1 MSKLIVEAC
10 KIEKVENHPNAD
22 RLDIVTVKGWNCIV
36 GRNQYKVGDIVI
48 YCPPDSVIPDDI
60 IDKHNLEYLKKN
72 GRVGTV
78 KLRGYISQGLILDI
92 PEEFNRYAKVGMDF
106 ANMLKITK
114 YEPPEPSFQQTAGK
128 TTPKKNNPLFDR
140 YTEIENI
147 KNYNGV
153 FQDGDQVVI
162 TEKIH
167 GTNFRAG
174 ILPVAPGYGLIGKI
188 KYLIQKYVLRQ
199 ADEFVY
205 GSHNVQRGSFARR
218 KCFYKTDVYAEISKR
233 YRLSEIIPED
243 TIIYG
248 EIYGAGIQKGYT
260 YGFVDGVSGNI
271 DVVFFDVKVKGKYL
285 DYAEFV
291 SFCKDRKL
299 PMVPCLYM
307 GAYSEAIRKQ
317 HTEGKSVLSDSQKI
331 REGCV
336 VKSLKEENTPRVGRK
351 ILKSINDEYL
361 LIKDRTDYK

>member
-36 GRNQYKVGDIVI
+36 GRDNYKVGDVVI

-60 IDKHNLEYLKKN
+60 IEKYNLEYLKKN

-92 PEEFNRYAKVGMDF
+92 PKEFSRYAKVGMDF
-106 ANMLKITK
+106 AKMLKITK
-114 YEPPEPSFQQTAGK
+114 YEPPTPSFQQSTGK
-128 TTPKKNNPLFDR
+128 ITKKKKNPLFDR

-153 FQDGDQVVI
+153 FQDCDDVVI

-174 ILPVAPGYGLIGKI
+174 ILDISPGKGIIGKL
-188 KYLIQKYVLRQ
+188 KFLFQKYILKQ
-199 ADEFVY
+199 SKEFVY
-205 GSHNVQRGSFARR
+205 GSHNVQLGAFSRR
-218 KCFYKTDVYAEISKR
+218 TFYKKNVYAEIAKR
-233 YRLSEIIPED
+233 YDLVNKLNTTGAQNI
-243 TIIYG
+243 IIYG
-248 EIYGAGIQKGYT
+248 EIYGAGIQKGYE
-260 YGFVDGVSGNI
+260 YGLEDI
-271 DVVFFDVKVKGKYL
+271 DVVFFDVKINGRYMSFDEFELFCKSRNLPIVPVLYEGDYSEEIRQKYSKGKSIL
-285 DYAEFV
+285 
-291 SFCKDRKL
+291 CPK
-299 PMVPCLYM
+299 
-307 GAYSEAIRKQ
+307 
-317 HTEGKSVLSDSQKI
+317 QKI

-336 VKSLKEENTPRVGRK
+336 IKSLFEENNPRVGRK
-351 ILKSINDEYL
+351 ILKSVNDDYL